1 MEYVALFVLLL
12 ILVCAIASFI
22 MLFRTRG
29 VSAAE
34 AENLRREIVASQE
47 RTERILREELSKS
60 REEAASQARQ
70 GREEAAGSFR
80 GFTEQL
86 LSRLNEITVHQKS
99 QLESFGGQI
108 QKLTIANE
116 QKLEAVRETV
126 ERKLGQVQSDAQQQ
140 AAQSREETAR
150 TLKQFGDLV
159 SGRMMEIAS
168 LQKTQLETF
177 AESLNKLAAS
187 NDQKLEQMRLTLE
200 GKLKEIQQDN
210 SVKLEQMRATVDEK
224 LHATLEQRLGESF
237 RLVSDRLEAVHKGL
251 GEMQKLAS
259 GVGDLKKVLTNIKTR
274 GGWGEIQLGNLLE
287 QLMTPEQY
295 DASVC
300 TNPNSSER
308 VDFAIKLPGRDD
320 DQGHP
325 VWLPIDAKFPQEDY
339 QRLLEAQDQ
348 GNPASAEEASRA
360 LEVRLRLEARKVQE
374 KYVNPPHT
382 TDFAILFLPTEGL
395 FAEILRRPGLCES
408 LQREFR
414 VMIMGPTTLGAML
427 NSLQMGFRTLAIQK
441 RSSEVWA
448 VLGAVKAEFGKFG
461 GVLEKVKKKLQEAS
475 NTVDKAST
483 RSRVLENKLRK
494 VQELPSGE
502 PTRLLE
508 AAEK

>member
-1 MEYVALFVLLL
+1 MTEYVILLALLL
-12 ILVCAIASFI
+12 LLVCAIQS
-22 MLFRTRG
+22 LLKTRG
-29 VSAAE
+29 ASKATE
-34 AENLRREIVASQE
+34 RLLREIGISQE
-47 RTERILREELSKS
+47 KTERVLREEISKN
-60 REEAASQARQ
+60 REEAASHARH
-70 GREEAAGSFR
+70 GREESAGAFR
-80 GFTEQL
+80 GLTEQL
-86 LSRLNEITVHQKS
+86 LSRLNEVTSHQKG
-99 QLESFGGQI
+99 QLESFGAQI
-108 QKLTIANE
+108 QKLTAASE
-116 QKLEAVRETV
+116 QKLEAIRETV

-140 AAQSREETAR
+140 AAQSREETLR
-150 TLKQFGDLV
+150 SLKEFGDLV

-168 LQKTQLETF
+168 LQKAQLDTF
-177 AESLNKLAAS
+177 SERLNKLVVS
-187 NDQKLEQMRLTLE
+187 NEQKMEQMRQTLE

-210 SVKLEQMRATVDEK
+210 AVKLEQMRATVDEK
-224 LHATLEQRLGESF
+224 LHATLERRLGESF
-237 RLVSDRLEAVHKGL
+237 RLVSDRLEMVHKGL
-251 GEMQKLAS
+251 GEMQTLAS

-287 QLMTPEQY
+287 QIMTGEQY
-295 DASVC
+295 AASVC
-300 TNPNSSER
+300 TNPHSSER

-320 DQGHP
+320 DNGHP

-339 QRLLEAQDQ
+339 QRLLEAQEQ
-348 GNPASAEEASRA
+348 GNPALAEEASRA
-360 LEVRLRLEARKVQE
+360 LEMRVRMEARKVQE

-395 FAEILRRPGLCES
+395 FAEVLRRPGLCES

-483 RSRVLENKLRK
+483 RSRVLENRLRK
-494 VQELPSGE
+494 VQELPSPEGAL
-502 PTRLLE
+502 LLE
-508 AAEK
+508 APEK